1 MPMQRVHWDQALTK
15 AEFHA
20 RLRAWLRD
28 DEARIDGGRDGDGR
42 APWVHVRDGHA
53 LYKLH
58 ADTKRQGVADYLAL
72 VRQHGDDLAW
82 TVVAS
87 QSGKPSAVAYGPTAQ
102 KVRRFYL
109 YVA

>member
-1 MPMQRVHWDQALTK
+1 MPLQRVHWDQALAK
-15 AEFHA
+15 AELHA
-20 RLRAWLRD
+20 RLRDWLGHRED
-28 DEARIDGGRDGDGR
+28 HIDGGSDNDGR
-42 APWVHVRDGHA
+42 APWVYVRDGQP

-58 ADTKRQGVADYLAL
+58 ADTKRQGVEEYLAL
-72 VRQHGDDLAW
+72 VGQYGDNLVW

-87 QSGKPSAVAYGPTAQ
+87 RSGKPSAVAYGPQQ